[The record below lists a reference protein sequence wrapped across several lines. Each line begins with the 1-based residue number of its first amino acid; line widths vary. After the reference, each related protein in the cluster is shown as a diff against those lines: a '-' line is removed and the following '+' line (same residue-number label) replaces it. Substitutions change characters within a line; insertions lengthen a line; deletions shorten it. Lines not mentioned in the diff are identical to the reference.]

1 VLGLVLPTKRKLHHL
16 QKNQNNQS
24 RTSYENAHSQH
35 LPNQSQVL
43 KLIEEVEQL
52 LDREIPKAVYQPAP
66 HVTVLDIEHCLR
78 SHLSHVKAQW
88 KNPYCQPY
96 INRLIHLKNYVIR
109 ITKR

>member
-1 VLGLVLPTKRKLHHL
+1 VLGLVLPTKRKLHPL

-24 RTSYENAHSQH
+24 RTSSGNAHS
-35 LPNQSQVL
+35 LNRNRPS
-43 KLIEEVEQL
+43 KLIEEVEEL
-52 LDREIPKAVYQPAP
+52 LKCEIPKAVYQPAP

-88 KNPYCQPY
+88 KNPYCEPY